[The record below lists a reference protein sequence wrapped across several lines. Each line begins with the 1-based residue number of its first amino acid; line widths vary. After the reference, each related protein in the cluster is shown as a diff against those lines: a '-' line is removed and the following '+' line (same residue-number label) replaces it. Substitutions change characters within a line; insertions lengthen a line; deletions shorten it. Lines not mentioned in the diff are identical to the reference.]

1 MALEIKI
8 PAVGESITEVTIAKW
23 LKKDGEAVQRDEV
36 IAELESDK
44 ATFELPAEAAG
55 TLKIRV
61 AEGETIGIGTV
72 IAELDG
78 VDAAPAG
85 DTPAAQPA
93 ASTAAPATA
102 PASAAN
108 PVSQGAQN
116 PEASDQA
123 GYGGTPI
130 GAAPAADTPGA
141 PTGTATGDAAAAS
154 AGASAAGN
162 GSGAVLEM
170 KIPAVG
176 ESITEVTVA
185 KWLKPDGAQVSRDEV
200 IAELESDKAT
210 FELPAEAAGTL
221 RHAVPEGETI
231 AIGAGIAR
239 IEGSGGAAPSVASAA
254 PAGAPAAASS
264 STPTLAQPA
273 SGGAATYATG
283 VPSPAAGKILGEKG
297 ISAADVAGTGR
308 DGRITK
314 EDAQKAQ
321 AKPAAAPATQAAAA
335 QVAVAPTP
343 ASAPA
348 ALPAAGSQ
356 SAGGSRS
363 QRREKMSNLRKTVSR
378 RLVAV
383 KNETAM
389 LTTFNEVNM
398 QPIMDLRAKFKDR
411 FKEKNGVGLGFMSF
425 FTKAV
430 CVALQEWPAVNAQLD
445 NGEIVYSDFC
455 DISIAVSAPKGLVVP
470 VIRNAELL
478 SFEGIERE
486 VVRLAGL
493 ARDNKLT
500 IEQMTGGTF
509 TLTNGGIFGSMMSTP
524 IINAPQ
530 SAILGMHNIVPRPVA
545 ENGQVVIRPMMY
557 LALSYDHR
565 IIDGRESVSFL
576 VRVKELLEDPTR
588 LLLGV

>member
-1 MALEIKI
+1 MPTEIKI

-23 LKKDGEAVQRDEV
+23 LKQDGEAVKRDEV

-44 ATFELPAEAAG
+44 ATFELPAEADG
-55 TLKIRV
+55 TLRIRV

-78 VDAAPAG
+78 AAAGSTNEPAAAPTA
-85 DTPAAQPA
+85 TPAASGSDPLA
-93 ASTAAPATA
+93 KGEE
-102 PASAAN
+102 N
-108 PVSQGAQN
+108 PQ
-116 PEASDQA
+116 ASDQS
-123 GYGGTPI
+123 GYGGTP
-130 GAAPAADTPGA
+130 ADRPNDNPATPGA
-141 PTGTATGDAAAAS
+141 PGPAV
-154 AGASAAGN
+154 AAG
-162 GSGAVLEM
+162 GSGGTVEM

-210 FELPAEAAGTL
+210 FELPAEGSGTL
-221 RHAVPEGETI
+221 RHAVQEGDTI
-231 AIGAGIAR
+231 GIGALIAR
-239 IEGSGGAAPSVASAA
+239 IEGGSGAAPAAAPAPGAPAASAPTSAA
-254 PAGAPAAASS
+254 PASS
-264 STPTLAQPA
+264 NS
-273 SGGAATYATG
+273 STYATG

-297 ISAADVAGTGR
+297 ISPTDVAGTGR

-314 EDAQKAQ
+314 EDALGAQ
-321 AKPAAAPATQAAAA
+321 AKPAAAAPAA
-335 QVAVAPTP
+335 P

-348 ALPAAGSQ
+348 ATPAVQ
-356 SAGGSRS
+356 SPVAAPTGDRG
-363 QRREKMSNLRKTVSR
+363 QRRERMSNLRKTVAR

-398 QPIMDLRAKFKDR
+398 QPIMDLRNKFKDK
-411 FKEKNGVGLGFMSF
+411 FKEKKGVGLGFMSF

-430 CVALQEWPAVNAQLD
+430 CVALQEWPAVNAYLD
-445 NGEIVYSDFC
+445 GGDIVYSDFC

-470 VIRNAELL
+470 VIRNAEKL
-478 SFEGIERE
+478 SFEGIEKE
-486 VVRLAGL
+486 IARLAGL

-509 TLTNGGIFGSMMSTP
+509 TITNGGIFGSMMSTP

-530 SAILGMHNIVPRPVA
+530 SAILGMHNIIQRPVA

-565 IIDGRESVSFL
+565 LIDGRESVSFL